1 MIDIVKDDFFSSL
14 KMSTMQHGRI
24 TLTAESDANE
34 PIIKFKTDKYEL
46 EKNSENDMFYLKSVQ
61 NLLTSYNKN
70 ITDIRGFIKSN
81 MFYQMLCFIDKSLP
95 KYGFVY
101 LLVDD
106 KKKHCKIGKTF
117 NFDKRYTK
125 SKTVLLDRLVPVNND
140 KQTETEL
147 LKLFRSKY
155 QFVEGTKE
163 TFEYTSLRA
172 VRDDFNSI
180 ALINQAKIT
189 YKSSKHISNF
199 YFSPSRQGLWCSFQV
214 VDLIL
219 NFFIED
225 PTERDKINSMLQ
237 LINLS
242 IDKDS
247 YQFIQYDSKYKTNI
261 IYMKFHKYTIIGR
274 EIDKYVNGSRLY
286 NSIIKAD
293 QRKKKY
299 SSFRLFMER
308 GPMHKWVERFNEEY
322 PDLTAYKLLENK
334 ENKYLEGYYVHP
346 LLVHFIIEEIDTKY
360 AFAMSKLMFKLNNPG
375 VEIDMDQ
382 DLNTEHFK
390 NFNTLTASLQRS
402 IPEINCRINLVE
414 TFDDV

>member
-1 MIDIVKDDFFSSL
+1 
-14 KMSTMQHGRI
+14 MQADRI
-24 TLTAESDANE
+24 MLLVESDANE
-34 PIIKFKTDKYEL
+34 PIITFKTDKYEL

-61 NLLTSYNKN
+61 TLLNKYNSN

-81 MFYQMLCFIDKSLP
+81 MFYQMLCYIDKTLP

-117 NFDKRYTK
+117 NFDDRYTM
-125 SKTVLLDRLVPVNND
+125 SKTRLLDKLIPVYND
-140 KQTETEL
+140 KQVETEL
-147 LKLFRSKY
+147 LTLFRSKY
-155 QFVEGTKE
+155 KQVEGTKE

-180 ALINQAKIT
+180 TLPIQIKSN
-189 YKSSKHISNF
+189 YKDSKHISNNK
-199 YFSPSRQGLWCSFQV
+199 FSPSRQGIWCSFQV

-219 NFFIED
+219 NFYIED
-225 PTERDKINSMLQ
+225 PKERDKINSMIK

-247 YQFIQYDSKYKTNI
+247 YQFIQRDTKYKTNI

-274 EIDKYVNGSRLY
+274 EVDKYVNGSRLY

-293 QRKKKY
+293 KRKKKY
-299 SSFRLFMER
+299 DSFRLFMER
-308 GPMHKWVERFNEEY
+308 GPMHKWVERFNKEY
-322 PDLTAYKLLENK
+322 PGLTAYQFLENC

-346 LLVHFIIEEIDTKY
+346 LLIHFIIEEMDTKY
-360 AFAMSKLMFKLNNPG
+360 AFAVAELMFKLNNPDK
-375 VEIDMDQ
+375 EIN
-382 DLNTEHFK
+382 LNTDLDVPHFK
-390 NFNTLTASLQRS
+390 SFGELTRYLHITKADVDFSWLQRN
-402 IPEINCRINLVE
+402 ICIR
-414 TFDDV
+414 